1 MVTKQDVKTV
11 RNFLN
16 KFNTKMEVA
25 ISDDVLASI
34 ENMVADYEFKYNM

>member
-16 KFNTKMEVA
+16 KFNAKMEVA
-25 ISDDVLASI
+25 ISDDVLDSI
-34 ENMVADYEFKYNM
+34 ENMVADYEFKYDM

>member
-16 KFNTKMEVA
+16 KFNKKMEV
-25 ISDDVLASI
+25 ILSDDVLNSI
-34 ENMVADYEFKYNM
+34 ENMVADYEFKYKI